1 MEAAEL
7 RGMKKEEEEDFVLA
21 LQLQELWE
29 AEDKEEEEEKKK
41 KKAAAAACPEA
52 SPDPSLLRSLSVV
65 DEAWELLDPSPDVHG
80 LFVHFNQAL
89 FWGRLAAVEVSWS
102 PRMTLYAI
110 RGGGRDGMG
119 GVRARLAGQPCVGR
133 GPGVWGPGKAFPG
146 QRCPVAFTGLR
157 AQKLPCLCRAP
168 ASCWC

>member
-1 MEAAEL
+1 MEGARRMRPRNEVVAFVAVFSAARMRWGVAAVAAAEL

-29 AEDKEEEEEKKK
+29 AEDKEEEEK

-110 RGGGRDGMG
+110 RGGGRGTGRDGGCSGSARRAALRGEGAGGMG
-119 GVRARLAGQPCVGR
+119 AR
-133 GPGVWGPGKAFPG
+133 
-146 QRCPVAFTGLR
+146 
-157 AQKLPCLCRAP
+157 
-168 ASCWC
+168 